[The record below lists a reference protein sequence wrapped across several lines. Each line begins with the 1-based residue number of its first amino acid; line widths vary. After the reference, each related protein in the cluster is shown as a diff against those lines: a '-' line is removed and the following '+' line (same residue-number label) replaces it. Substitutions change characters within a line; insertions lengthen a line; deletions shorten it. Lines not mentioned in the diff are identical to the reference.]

1 MKSIELGYRGKK
13 IYLIGTVK
21 GLTVERKTVA
31 NAFKRYKPDVIALHV
46 SEEDL
51 VGLEKVVEGKIK
63 KVGLSRYEEVYA
75 RKLATIALK
84 DPNKYG
90 EVQVPPPAVVEGFEL
105 GSKNKVPVVAFDM
118 NENEFADAFVKNIST
133 PNLIWH
139 SVRFNRVRKKKFKA
153 QTPEEFVIEW
163 DKVLTKLKGF
173 RNLELRR
180 EEFMAKRL
188 LKLSEKFN
196 KILAVTEL
204 ERMDGIVNNV
214 KMLIKNR

>member
-1 MKSIELGYRGKK
+1 MKSIEVGYRDKK
-13 IYLIGTVK
+13 IYLLGTIK

-31 NAFKRYKPDVIALHV
+31 EAFRRSKPDVIALHV

-51 VGLEKVVEGKIK
+51 VGLEKVVKGKIK

-75 RKLATIALK
+75 RKLATIAQK
-84 DPNKYG
+84 DPHKYG

-105 GSKNKVPVVAFDM
+105 GGKNNVPVVAFDM
-118 NENEFADAFVKNIST
+118 NENEFTNAFVKNIST
-133 PNLIWH
+133 VNLIWH

-153 QTPEEFVIEW
+153 TTPEEFVLEW

-173 RNLELRR
+173 KNLELRR
-180 EEFMAKRL
+180 EKYMANRL
-188 LKLSEKFN
+188 FALSKKYN

-204 ERMDGIVNNV
+204 ERMEGIVNNL
-214 KMLIKNR
+214 KRLMNGR